1 MSIHDGRDGGG
12 EGERKEQRTKE
23 RQNNQV
29 MSKTCKTIKINVIVS
44 INQDG
49 IQKRAD
55 GGHEMNTLRCHL

>member
-29 MSKTCKTIKINVIVS
+29 MSKNMQNYK
-44 INQDG
+44 NQCDSE
-49 IQKRAD
+49 
-55 GGHEMNTLRCHL
+55 H